1 VGDTTPDGRLV
12 MTRKAR
18 INLALILMTAG
29 IVLNIIVLVQ
39 GDSSPG
45 WPIAAI
51 VFLGGGGIA
60 LLSERRE
67 P

>member
-1 VGDTTPDGRLV
+1 

-18 INLALILMTAG
+18 INLALILMSVG
-29 IVLNIIVLVQ
+29 IVANIIVLIQ
-39 GDSSPG
+39 GDSSVG

-51 VFLGGGGIA
+51 IFLGAAGVA

-67 P
+67 Y

>member
-1 VGDTTPDGRLV
+1 

-29 IVLNIIVLVQ
+29 IVLNIVVLIQ

>member
-1 VGDTTPDGRLV
+1 

-18 INLALILMTAG
+18 ITLALILMSLG
-29 IVLNIIVLVQ
+29 IVLNIVVLIQ

-51 VFLGGGGIA
+51 IFLGAGGVA

-67 P
+67 Y

>member
-1 VGDTTPDGRLV
+1 

-18 INLALILMTAG
+18 INLALTLMGIG
-29 IVLNIIVLVQ
+29 IVLNIVVLLQ
-39 GDSSPG
+39 GDSSVG

-51 VFLGGGGIA
+51 VFLGAAGIA
-60 LLSERRE
+60 LVSERRE

>member
-1 VGDTTPDGRLV
+1 

-18 INLALILMTAG
+18 INVALILMATG
-29 IVLNIIVLVQ
+29 IVLNVIVLLR
-39 GDSSPG
+39 GDESVG

-51 VFLGGGGIA
+51 VLLGAAGLTLA
-60 LLSERRE
+60 SERRE

>member
-1 VGDTTPDGRLV
+1 

-18 INLALILMTAG
+18 INLALILMATG
-29 IVLNIIVLVQ
+29 IVFNIIVLLQ
-39 GDSSPG
+39 GDASVG

-51 VFLGGGGIA
+51 VFLGAAGLTLI
-60 LLSERRE
+60 SERRE

>member
-1 VGDTTPDGRLV
+1 

-18 INLALILMTAG
+18 INLALTLMSVG
-29 IVLNIIVLVQ
+29 IVANIIVLVN
-39 GDSSPG
+39 GDGSIG

-51 VFLGGGGIA
+51 VFLGAAGVA

-67 P
+67 Y

>member
-1 VGDTTPDGRLV
+1 

-18 INLALILMTAG
+18 INLALILMTFG
-29 IVLNIIVLVQ
+29 IVLNIVVLIQ

-45 WPIAAI
+45 WPVAAI
-51 VFLGGGGIA
+51 VFLGAGGIA

>member
-1 VGDTTPDGRLV
+1 
-12 MTRKAR
+12 MTKKVR
-18 INLALILMTAG
+18 INLALALMGLG
-29 IVLNIIVLVQ
+29 IVFNIVVLIQ
-39 GDSSPG
+39 GDSSVG

-51 VFLGGGGIA
+51 VFLGAAGIA